1 MSGGGFRRSA
11 SSDGCADTLSD
22 GAVIAASGP
31 VGSAAGAGAQQT
43 GRSPARSFGAGRI
56 GIMGAWITVIHQIG
70 SASAAHLAGLLRID
84 CGTYVD
90 VSDTSCGRPFN
101 GVLDP

>member
-1 MSGGGFRRSA
+1 
-11 SSDGCADTLSD
+11 
-22 GAVIAASGP
+22 
-31 VGSAAGAGAQQT
+31 
-43 GRSPARSFGAGRI
+43 
-56 GIMGAWITVIHQIG
+56 MGAWITVIHQIG

-101 GVLDP
+101 GVLDPQTASNVDSDPIAQRHGTTLRKIPNPITLRGGRQADA